1 MKDIVIE
8 VIKGMVTGLYCDIED
23 ARFVIVDWDLVE
35 CDESGNSVGTEQ
47 HHEKL
52 RSLSPNT
59 RTKYRHAIS
68 S

>member
-8 VIKGMVTGLYCDIED
+8 VTKGMVTGIYCDIED

-35 CDESGNSVGTEQ
+35 RDTSANSVGIEQ
-47 HHEKL
+47 HHGKL
-52 RSLSPNT
+52 RSLRPHT

-68 S
+68 A